1 MKQRPEID
9 LSALLDNMM
18 SCELLDEDIFETLP
32 MLGLSMVINL
42 SSFEEMTVHGEH
54 EAALLSKH
62 GIEHAHLPVFPPLG
76 LTRRNVL
83 QFGVLLATKEQVLV
97 HAPTR
102 DRIGAMVALLAG
114 WFWGLETRTA
124 LETGQRFGL
133 KDLATHVE
141 RKLERPLRERPLT
154 GSPRLSRSSKGIA

>member
-1 MKQRPEID
+1 MAKITTD
-9 LSALLDNMM
+9 
-18 SCELLDEDIFETLP
+18 EL
-32 MLGLSMVINL
+32 V

-114 WFWGLETRTA
+114 LVLGVRDQNSARDGATLWLEGPRDPCRTQARTSPARASSHRVPVA
-124 LETGQRFGL
+124 LEVAKRYRVMRNAILG
-133 KDLATHVE
+133 
-141 RKLERPLRERPLT
+141 
-154 GSPRLSRSSKGIA
+154 